1 MIAKRKKSR
10 VLITSRSFGR
20 FCKDAEELVAGVA
33 DVHRVPRGATMEP
46 DKLMNAVKGAK
57 GLIVGADKISR
68 EVIEDAEEL
77 RIIAR
82 HGIGFDNIDVKF
94 ATQRGIVVTYTPHVN
109 ADSVADFTLGLM
121 LSLARKIPW
130 SHTSTQAGRWE
141 SVKFIGNELS
151 GKTLGILGLGE
162 IGSRVASR
170 ASTFG
175 IKVVYYQRH
184 RDERREKEL
193 NARYVPLRE
202 LLGMSDFL
210 SIHVPLTDTTRGMI
224 GEQELKLMKPVSF
237 LINTAR
243 GQIVDENALYAA
255 LRDRR
260 IAGAALDVYVKEP
273 PVIDFSLFKLDNV
286 IVTPHIAAYT
296 HEAIER
302 MDMTVAQDLVLFLQ
316 NKRPQHV
323 ANPEVLEQLDLT

>member
-1 MIAKRKKSR
+1 M
-10 VLITSRSFGR
+10 
-20 FCKDAEELVAGVA
+20 
-33 DVHRVPRGATMEP
+33 
-46 DKLMNAVKGAK
+46 
-57 GLIVGADKISR
+57 
-68 EVIEDAEEL
+68 
-77 RIIAR
+77 
-82 HGIGFDNIDVKF
+82 
-94 ATQRGIVVTYTPHVN
+94 
-109 ADSVADFTLGLM
+109 
-121 LSLARKIPW
+121 
-130 SHTSTQAGRWE
+130 
-141 SVKFIGNELS
+141 
-151 GKTLGILGLGE
+151 
-162 IGSRVASR
+162 
-170 ASTFG
+170 
-175 IKVVYYQRH
+175 VYYQRH